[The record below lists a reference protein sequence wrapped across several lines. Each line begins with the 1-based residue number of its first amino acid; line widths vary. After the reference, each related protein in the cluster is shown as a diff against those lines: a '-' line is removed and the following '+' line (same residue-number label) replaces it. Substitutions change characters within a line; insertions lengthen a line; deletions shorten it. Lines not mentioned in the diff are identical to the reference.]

1 MGFGLG
7 VRKVL
12 LRIEGVLDVL
22 ELALGDVCVL
32 VEELKGFMDGLRRY
46 VTVDVVRVAV
56 PKAVLKSL
64 TFEDDGEYVVV
75 RFRRFVKPED
85 FRVLAEAVKG
95 LGGEYVSLGETGY
108 FRIPK
113 KRGAIF

>member
-1 MGFGLG
+1 M
-7 VRKVL
+7 
-12 LRIEGVLDVL
+12 RIEGVLDVL
-22 ELALGDVCVL
+22 ELALGDACVL
-32 VEELKGFMDGLRRY
+32 VGELKGFVDGLRQY
-46 VTVDVVRVAV
+46 VTVDVVRDAV